1 MIWFR
6 PREGSFGFALFGW
19 WLYIK
24 APWKAPM
31 FSERYSY
38 EKWSGLGF
46 GWRFKFRKI
55 KRK

>member
-6 PREGSFGFALFGW
+6 PREGSFGFNLFGW
-19 WLYIK
+19 WLHVK

-31 FSERYSY
+31 FSERYGY